1 NVKTKSPHPVEN
13 HHESNGQSNG
23 HHTNGKVPSSNNP
36 QPTTKTQKQ
45 WESDESW
52 VNDPNEDLVRDPNEF
67 AKDDPWPTLTTEDGD
82 AQLLRHIKAESDR
95 LRHLRSNTLPGLVP
109 TSGEVNPYAASD
121 ARLLEG
127 LWNSLHHPDQEVTN
141 YKMVKVEVKPEPEPE
156 PESESGA

>member
-1 NVKTKSPHPVEN
+1 
-13 HHESNGQSNG
+13 
-23 HHTNGKVPSSNNP
+23 
-36 QPTTKTQKQ
+36 
-45 WESDESW
+45 
-52 VNDPNEDLVRDPNEF
+52 
-67 AKDDPWPTLTTEDGD
+67 PTLTTEERD

-141 YKMVKVEVKPEPEPE
+141 YKMRKVEVKPEPEPE
-156 PESESGA
+156 PESESGAGSTTESKSKKPKKPKLKEVCVGLTAEEATQSLLRMTGGWPMRMGELLFAPATNDSDELLFLKYPN